1 MKQMLSNVIAAAF
14 VAIAG
19 AGLAHAEGEA
29 VDIPH
34 QDWTFSGPFGTWDE
48 AQLQRGFVIF
58 SQNCSSCHSMS
69 RVKYRHLSG
78 IGLSEEHIEM
88 IASEQTITVIDGNG
102 EEVERPRLP
111 TDTFPWAPGN
121 RAAAAALY
129 GKAPPDF
136 SRLALAR
143 EDTAD
148 YIYAL
153 LTGYNDEKSAK
164 LTKEAQQADPNASEV
179 VYNDYYG
186 HTGGQIAMVN
196 PLTETKVSDIN
207 YGDGVG
213 SEYLT
218 VDQAAR
224 DITAFMMWAA
234 DPTMVDRKRLGVS
247 VTLFMLLFTLMAW
260 LAYRSIARKVKREL
274 AEDGGGPWDRD

>member
-1 MKQMLSNVIAAAF
+1 MNKMLSSRLTALFLALGSASF
-14 VAIAG
+14 
-19 AGLAHAEGEA
+19 AHAEGEA
-29 VDIPH
+29 VKIPH
-34 QDWTFSGPFGTWDE
+34 RDWTFSGPFGTWDE
-48 AQLQRGFVIF
+48 AQLQRGFQIYG
-58 SQNCSSCHSMS
+58 SNCAACHSAS
-69 RVKYRHLSG
+69 RLQYRHLSG
-78 IGLSEEHIEM
+78 IGLSEEHIELL
-88 IASEQTITVIDGNG
+88 AGEQTIVDLDGGGN
-102 EEVERPRLP
+102 EVERPRLP
-111 TDTFPWAPGN
+111 TDTFPWGFAN
-121 RAAAAALY
+121 KDAAAAAF

-164 LTKEAQQADPNASEV
+164 LTEEARAVNPNASEV

-186 HTGGQIAMVN
+186 HTGGQIAMPN
-196 PLTETKVSDIN
+196 PLTQAAVENIN
-207 YGDGVG
+207 YGEGVG
-213 SEYLT
+213 PEYRT

-247 VTLFMLLFTLMAW
+247 VTLFMLLFTLVSW
-260 LAYRSIARKVKREL
+260 LAYRSVARKVHREL
-274 AEDGGGPWDRD
+274 AENGGGPWDGD